1 VTLTVLSVAYAL
13 APVAP
18 DTAGGAEQVLL
29 ELDRALVHAGHHSL
43 VIAAAGS
50 QIAGD
55 LIATSQLPPRFSD
68 AARRQIQRCH
78 RLRIEEALQRWDIDL
93 VHAHGSDFAEHL
105 PHCGVPTLVT
115 LHMPAENYSAE
126 AMLARGAE
134 TYFNCVSASQRRR
147 FAKIGAMLPEIENG
161 VPVDELQARH
171 APRNFAV
178 ALGRVCP
185 EKGFHHALDAAAQAQ
200 VPLLLAGHV
209 FPYEYHQRYFED
221 EIRPRLGGQARF
233 LGAIGLA
240 RKRRLLTAARCLLVP
255 SLVPETSS
263 LVAMEA
269 LACGTPVVAFPVG
282 ALAEIIEPGVTGFL
296 VDDTEQMAEAILA
309 AARLDREHCRAVARR
324 RFPVERMVARYFA
337 LYQEL
342 TRRGMPGQRCSA

>member
-1 VTLTVLSVAYAL
+1 MTLTVLSVAYAL

-50 QIAGD
+50 QIVGD

-68 AARRQIQRCH
+68 AARRQIQRCQ
-78 RLRIEEALQRWDIDL
+78 RLRIEEALQRWEIDL

-115 LHMPAENYSAE
+115 LHMPTENYPTE
-126 AMLARGAE
+126 AMLARGPE

-147 FAKIGAMLPEIENG
+147 FPRIAAMLPEIENG

-171 APRNFAV
+171 AQRNFAV
-178 ALGRVCP
+178 ALGRICP
-185 EKGFHHALDAAAQAQ
+185 EKGFHHALDAAGRAQ

-209 FPYEYHQRYFED
+209 FPYEYHQRYFDD
-221 EIRPRLGGQARF
+221 EIRRRLSSQARF
-233 LGAIGLA
+233 LGAIGFA

-269 LACGTPVVAFPVG
+269 LACGTPVVAFPAG

-296 VDDTEQMAEAILA
+296 VDDTEQMAEAIPA

-324 RFPVERMVARYFA
+324 RFPVERMVARYFV
-337 LYQEL
+337 LYHQL
-342 TRRGMPGQRCSA
+342 TRRGTPGQRCSA